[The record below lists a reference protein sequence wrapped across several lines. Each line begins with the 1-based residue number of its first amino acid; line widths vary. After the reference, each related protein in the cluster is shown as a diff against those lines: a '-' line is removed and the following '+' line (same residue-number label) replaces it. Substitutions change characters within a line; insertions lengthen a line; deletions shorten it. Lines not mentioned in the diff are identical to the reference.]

1 MNDGNRPSIPQA
13 FLRLRF
19 FTCRRTDRRIALA
32 EDSALARTSR
42 ALTIRRRMERCWHGR
57 LRTETGRVMVLIA
70 LFLLLVGSAPISAQG
85 ITTAA
90 IRGTVRDQSGA
101 SVNDAFVRV
110 VNVSTGYFTDARV
123 RGGTFLVQ
131 GLATGG
137 PYRIVVRRLGYAPQ
151 VLDGL
156 SLALGERRE
165 VDFTLVLIPGQLD
178 TVRVTANDDRQRL
191 PSAGG
196 VGTSISDSLLRRLPT
211 LNRDLYDFV
220 RLVPQAGTRLGLTG
234 AGANFRFNNY
244 VIDGVSDRQLQGN
257 NALGPNT
264 FGGKTISLEAVKE
277 YQVLL
282 SPYDARYGNFASM
295 LVNAV
300 TKSGTNTVRGSA
312 YGYLR
317 NEHFARSTSF
327 VGSSPY
333 RREQFGFSLGGP
345 IVRDRLQFFIAPE
358 FDHATA
364 PTPGPFVGQ
373 AAGASPAM
381 PVSIDDVTRFD
392 ALLRD
397 KGLDPGD
404 GGRVMSLNPGVTL
417 FARLD
422 IALPEWQSRV
432 VLRDNYTAAD
442 ATRFA
447 RPEGG
452 PTFPLSSNAWI
463 QRTTKHTTAVQVF
476 TQVRASAFNEF
487 VLSYM
492 DWPLLA
498 RGYNRSPFIQAMV
511 PSASGVG
518 PAALIAGPPANA
530 GGFGAEE
537 VSVNV
542 AEHLVFPTGSRH
554 SLGVGAD
561 VELFRYHA
569 TGVRGTFGQWR
580 FSNLD
585 AVANGDAV
593 SYILTKNFGSA
604 DAPVRGA
611 QPSAYI
617 TDEWRVADR
626 LSVTLGLRA
635 DALKFFSLP
644 AYNPAVDSLF
654 QRRTSDYPK
663 SHAQWSPRFGFSWE
677 PFADL
682 RTRVRGGAGIFVGR
696 PPLGWLLG
704 PVRSN
709 GAGVRTLIC
718 NGLIG
723 SGKVPKFVADPA
735 LQPQMCPDGRGFS
748 DGPVALVDRNLRM
761 AESFRTSLA
770 VERLLPWSVTGTIE
784 ALYSKVRSDFLFVN
798 ADLQGPQGVDSHGRV
813 LYGTI
818 DSSGKTHPATVD
830 AGRFV
835 GASGPEVI
843 DLRNHSL
850 GYSWSVTAQIDRPF
864 SDRYELRAAYTYSRA
879 RDVQSL
885 TNPSAAAPFDIWAG
899 GRPLSGRHDDLSL
912 GVSTFEIPHRVVL
925 AASYAAPWTRWK
937 TDISL
942 YYIGESGTPFTFGD
956 STLQG
961 MGDLNADG
969 TAANDPI
976 YVPRNANDPS
986 EVVFAGLDSAA
997 QAAAFEK
1004 FIRETPCLQRQR
1016 GRIVARNSCRGPW
1029 VNTSNASVRQSL
1041 QTIRGHDVS
1050 LQLEVFNL
1058 LNLLNS
1064 SWGLLRL
1071 PNATVLRHMGQTA
1084 GPATQP
1090 TFYFDAAKAGTS
1102 TQNLESGYQLQLSL
1116 RYSF

>member
-1 MNDGNRPSIPQA
+1 
-13 FLRLRF
+13 
-19 FTCRRTDRRIALA
+19 
-32 EDSALARTSR
+32 
-42 ALTIRRRMERCWHGR
+42 MERCWHGR
-57 LRTETGRVMVLIA
+57 LRTDSVRVGVLTV
-70 LFLLLVGSAPISAQG
+70 LCLTLGGSVPISAQG

-90 IRGTVRDQSGA
+90 IRGTVRAQGGEDVEG
-101 SVNDAFVRV
+101 AFVRV
-110 VNVSTGYFTDARV
+110 VNVSTGYATETQV
-123 RGGTFLVQ
+123 RGGSFLVQ

-137 PYRIVVRRLGYAPQ
+137 PYLIVVRSLGYAPQ

-156 SLALGERRE
+156 SLALGERQE
-165 VDFTLVLIPGQLD
+165 VDFTLVPLANQLD
-178 TVRVTANDDRQRL
+178 TVRVTANHDRAQL
-191 PSAGG
+191 ASAGG
-196 VGTSISDSLLRRLPT
+196 VGTLISDSALRRLPT
-211 LNRDLYDFV
+211 LNRDVYDFV

-234 AGANFRFNNY
+234 GGANFRFNNY

-257 NALGPNT
+257 LVPGPNT
-264 FGGKTISLEAVKE
+264 NGGKTISLEAVKE

-282 SPYDARYGNFASM
+282 SPYEARYGDFAGM
-295 LVNAV
+295 LVNTV
-300 TKSGTNTVRGSA
+300 TKSGTNDLHGSV

-317 NEHFARSTSF
+317 NEQLARATSF

-345 IVRDRLQFFIAPE
+345 IVRDRMHFFIAPE
-358 FDHATA
+358 FERATA
-364 PTPGPFVGQ
+364 PTPGPYIGQ
-373 AAGASPAM
+373 AVGALSAL
-381 PVSIDDVTRFD
+381 PVSADDVMRF
-392 ALLRD
+392 ASLLRA
-397 KGLDPGD
+397 KGLEPGD
-404 GGRVMSLNPGVTL
+404 GSRVMSSNPGVTL

-422 IALPEWQSRV
+422 IAVPEWKSRV
-432 VLRDNYTAAD
+432 VLRDNYSAVD
-442 ATRFA
+442 ATRFV
-447 RPEGG
+447 RPEGV
-452 PTFPLSSNAWI
+452 PPVFPLSSDAWT
-463 QRTTKHTTAVQVF
+463 QRTWKHTGAVQVF
-476 TQVRASAFNEF
+476 TQLWPSAFNEF
-487 VLSYM
+487 AVSYM

-498 RGYNRSPFIQAMV
+498 RGYSRSPFIQATV

-518 PAALIAGPPANA
+518 FAALIAGPPANA
-530 GGFGAEE
+530 GGFGAEQ

-585 AVANGDAV
+585 ALANGDALFY
-593 SYILTKNFGSA
+593 SLTKNFGTA

-682 RTRVRGGAGIFVGR
+682 HTRVRGGAGIFVGR

-709 GAGVRTLIC
+709 GAGVRTLMC
-718 NGLIG
+718 NGPIG
-723 SGKVPKFVADPA
+723 SGRVPKFVADPA

-748 DGPVALVDRNLRM
+748 DGAVALVDRNLRM

-770 VERLLPWSVTGTIE
+770 VERLLPWGVNATVE

-798 ADLQGPQGVDSHGRV
+798 ADLQGPQGVDSNGRV

-818 DSSGKTHPATVD
+818 DSSGRAHPATVD
-830 AGRFV
+830 AGRFTGPA
-835 GASGPEVI
+835 GAEVI

-850 GYSWSVTAQIDRPF
+850 GYSWSLTAQIDKPF
-864 SDRYELRAAYTYSRA
+864 SDRYELRAAYTFSRA

-925 AASYAAPWTRWK
+925 AASYAAPWRRWK

-956 STLQG
+956 STPQG

-986 EVVFAGLDSAA
+986 EIAFAGNDAPM

-1004 FIRETPCLQRQR
+1004 FIRDTPCLRRQR
-1016 GRIVARNSCRGPW
+1016 GRIVARNSCRGRW
-1029 VNTSNASVRQSL
+1029 VNSSNASVRQSL

-1071 PNATVLRHMGQTA
+1071 PNQTILQHVRQTSGTA
-1084 GPATQP
+1084 PQP
-1090 TFYFDAAKAGTS
+1090 VFHFDAANAGTS
-1102 TQNLESGYQLQLSL
+1102 TRNLESGYQLQLSL
-1116 RYSF
+1116 RYNF

>member
-1 MNDGNRPSIPQA
+1 
-13 FLRLRF
+13 
-19 FTCRRTDRRIALA
+19 
-32 EDSALARTSR
+32 
-42 ALTIRRRMERCWHGR
+42 MERCRHGR
-57 LRTETGRVMVLIA
+57 LRTEAVRVAVLTV
-70 LFLLLVGSAPISAQG
+70 LCLTLGGSAPISAQG

-90 IRGTVRDQSGA
+90 IRGTVRAEDGED
-101 SVNDAFVRV
+101 VEGAFVRV
-110 VNVSTGYFTDARV
+110 VNVSTGYATETRV

-131 GLATGG
+131 GLETGG
-137 PYRIVVRRLGYAPQ
+137 PYRVVVRSLGYAPQ

-156 SLALGERRE
+156 SLQLGERRE
-165 VDFTLVLIPGQLD
+165 IEFTLVFLPTQLD
-178 TVRVTANDDRQRL
+178 TVRVTVNDDRQRL

-196 VGTSISDSLLRRLPT
+196 VGTSISDSSLRRLPT

-244 VIDGVSDRQLQGN
+244 LIDGVSDRQLQGN

-282 SPYDARYGNFASM
+282 SPYDARCGDFASM

-300 TKSGTNTVRGSA
+300 TKNGTNDLHGSA

-317 NEHFARSTSF
+317 NEHFARATSF

-333 RREQFGFSLGGP
+333 RRDQFGFSLGGP
-345 IVRDRLQFFIAPE
+345 VVRDRLHFFIATE

-364 PTPGPFVGQ
+364 PTPGPYIGQ
-373 AAGASPAM
+373 APGALPAM
-381 PVSIDDVTRFD
+381 PVSVDDVTRFA
-392 ALLRD
+392 ALLRAQ
-397 KGLDPGD
+397 GLDPGN
-404 GGRVMSLNPGVTL
+404 GGRVTSLSPGVTL

-447 RPEGG
+447 RPEGQ
-452 PTFPLSSNAWI
+452 PPVFPLSSNAWT

-498 RGYNRSPFIQAMV
+498 RGYNRSPTIQAAV
-511 PSASGVG
+511 PSASGGVG
-518 PAALIAGPPANA
+518 LIAGPPANA

-580 FSNLD
+580 FPNLD
-585 AVANGDAV
+585 ALANGDA
-593 SYILTKNFGSA
+593 SFYSLTKNFGSA
-604 DAPVRGA
+604 YAPVRGA

-644 AYNPAVDSLF
+644 AYNPAVDSLL

-718 NGLIG
+718 MGAIG
-723 SGKVPKFVADPA
+723 SGQVPKFVADPA
-735 LQPQMCPDGRGFS
+735 LQPQMCPNGRGFS
-748 DGPVALVDRNLRM
+748 GGPVALVDRNLRM

-770 VERLLPWSVTGTIE
+770 VERLLPWGGNATVE

-798 ADLQGPQGVDSHGRV
+798 ADLKGPQGVDSHGRV
-813 LYGTI
+813 LYGAI
-818 DSSGKTHPATVD
+818 DTSGKTRPALVD
-830 AGRFV
+830 DGFT
-835 GASGPEVI
+835 EVI

-986 EVVFAGLDSAA
+986 EVVFAASGSAT

-1004 FIRETPCLQRQR
+1004 FIRDTPCLRRQR
-1016 GRIVARNSCRGPW
+1016 GRIVRRNSCRGPW

-1041 QTIRGHDVS
+1041 QTIRGHDLS
-1050 LQLEVFNL
+1050 LQLEVFNV
-1058 LNLLNS
+1058 LNLLNP

-1071 PNATVLRHMGQTA
+1071 PNATVLKHMGQTA

-1090 TFYFDAAKAGTS
+1090 TFQFDAAKAGTS

>member
-1 MNDGNRPSIPQA
+1 
-13 FLRLRF
+13 
-19 FTCRRTDRRIALA
+19 
-32 EDSALARTSR
+32 
-42 ALTIRRRMERCWHGR
+42 MEPCWHSR
-57 LRTETGRVMVLIA
+57 PRTAAVRVAVLPILCLTLA
-70 LFLLLVGSAPISAQG
+70 GFVPISAQG
-85 ITTAA
+85 ITTSA
-90 IRGTVRDQSGA
+90 IQGTVRAENSG
-101 SVNDAFVRV
+101 SVDGALVRV
-110 VNVSTGYFTDARV
+110 VNLSTGYATETRV
-123 RGGTFLVQ
+123 RGGSFLVQ

-137 PYRIVVRRLGYAPQ
+137 PYRIVVRSLGHAPQ

-165 VDFTLVLIPGQLD
+165 LDIVLVPLLSQLD
-178 TVRVTANDDRQRL
+178 TVRVLANDDRQRL

-196 VGTSISDSLLRRLPT
+196 AGTSISDSSLRRLPT

-220 RLVPQAGTRLGLTG
+220 RLVPQVGTRLGLSG
-234 AGANFRFNNY
+234 AGANYRFNSY

-257 NALGPNT
+257 NVLGPNT
-264 FGGKTISLEAVKE
+264 FSGKTMSLEAVKE

-282 SPYDARYGNFASM
+282 SPYEVRYGDFAGL

-300 TKSGTNTVRGSA
+300 TKSGTNDLHGSA

-317 NEHFARSTSF
+317 NQRFSRATSF

-333 RREQFGFSLGGP
+333 RREQLGFSLGGP
-345 IVRDRLQFFIAPE
+345 IVRDRLHFFIAPE
-358 FDHATA
+358 FDHASA
-364 PTPGPFVGQ
+364 PTPGPYVGQ
-373 AAGASPAM
+373 VAGASPAM
-381 PVSIDDVTRFD
+381 PVSLDDVTRFA
-392 ALLRD
+392 ALLRA

-404 GGRVMSLNPGVTL
+404 GGRVTSFNPGVTL
-417 FARLD
+417 FARIDL
-422 IALPEWQSRV
+422 ALPEWRSRV

-442 ATRFA
+442 ATRFV

-452 PTFPLSSNAWI
+452 LQFPLSSNAWT
-463 QRTTKHTTAVQVF
+463 QRTTKHTTALQVF
-476 TQVRASAFNEF
+476 TQLWPSAFNEF
-487 VLSYM
+487 ALSYM
-492 DWPLLA
+492 DWPMLA
-498 RGYNRSPFIQAMV
+498 RGYNRSPSIQATV
-511 PSASGVG
+511 LGASGG
-518 PAALIAGPPANA
+518 NAALIAGPPANA
-530 GGFGAEE
+530 GGFGTDQ

-585 AVANGDAV
+585 AIANGDAV
-593 SYILTKNFGSA
+593 SYILTKSFGSA

-626 LSVTLGLRA
+626 FSVTLGLRA

-682 RTRVRGGAGIFVGR
+682 RTRVRGGAGIFIGR

-709 GAGVRTLIC
+709 GAGVRTLTC
-718 NGLIG
+718 SGAIG
-723 SGKVPKFVADPA
+723 SGQVPKFVADPA
-735 LQPQMCPDGRGFS
+735 LQPQMCPNGRGFS

-761 AESFRTSLA
+761 AQSFRTSLA
-770 VERLLPWSVTGTIE
+770 VERLLPWGVNATVE

-798 ADLQGPQGVDSHGRV
+798 ADLQGPQGIDSHGRV
-813 LYGTI
+813 LYGAI
-818 DSSGKTHPATVD
+818 EASGKTSPAFVD
-830 AGRFV
+830 GGRFT
-835 GASGPEVI
+835 EVI

-850 GYSWSVTAQIDRPF
+850 GYSWSVTAQIDKPF
-864 SDRYELRAAYTYSRA
+864 SDRYELRAAYTFSRA

-986 EVVFAGLDSAA
+986 EVVFAAPDSAM
-997 QAAAFEK
+997 QAAAFEE
-1004 FIRETPCLQRQR
+1004 FIRDTPCLRRQR
-1016 GRIVARNSCRGPW
+1016 GRIVGRNSCRGPW

-1041 QTIRGHDVS
+1041 QTIRGHNIS

-1071 PNATVLRHMGQTA
+1071 PNTTVLRHMGQTA

-1090 TFYFDAAKAGTS
+1090 TFSFDAAKAGTS

>member
-1 MNDGNRPSIPQA
+1 
-13 FLRLRF
+13 
-19 FTCRRTDRRIALA
+19 
-32 EDSALARTSR
+32 
-42 ALTIRRRMERCWHGR
+42 MERCRHGR
-57 LRTETGRVMVLIA
+57 LRTEAVRVAALTVLC
-70 LFLLLVGSAPISAQG
+70 LTLGGSAPISAQG

-90 IRGTVRDQSGA
+90 IRGTVSDQSGVGVDGA
-101 SVNDAFVRV
+101 LVRV
-110 VNVSTGYFTDARV
+110 VDESTGYATETRV
-123 RGGTFLVQ
+123 RGGSFLVQ

-137 PYRIVVRRLGYAPQ
+137 PYRIVVRSLGHAPQ

-156 SLALGERRE
+156 SLTLGERRE
-165 VDFTLVLIPGQLD
+165 LDIVLVPLLTQLD
-178 TVRVTANDDRQRL
+178 TVRVLANDDRQRL

-234 AGANFRFNNY
+234 AGANYRFNNY

-257 NALGPNT
+257 NVLGPNT
-264 FGGKTISLEAVKE
+264 LGGKTISLEAVKE

-282 SPYDARYGNFASM
+282 SPYDARYGDFTSM

-300 TKSGTNTVRGSA
+300 TKNGTNDFHGSA

-317 NEHFARSTSF
+317 NEHFARATSF

-333 RREQFGFSLGGP
+333 RRDQFGFSLGGP
-345 IVRDRLQFFIAPE
+345 VVRDRLHFFIAPE

-373 AAGASPAM
+373 AAGALPAM
-381 PVSIDDVTRFD
+381 PVSVDDVTRFG

-397 KGLDPGD
+397 KGLEPGD
-404 GGRVMSLNPGVTL
+404 GGRVTSLSPGVTL

-422 IALPEWQSRV
+422 IALPEWQSRI

-442 ATRFA
+442 ATRFV
-447 RPEGG
+447 RPEGVLQ
-452 PTFPLSSNAWI
+452 FPLSSNAWT
-463 QRTTKHTTAVQVF
+463 QRTTKHTTALQVF
-476 TQVRASAFNEF
+476 TQLWPSAFNEF

-492 DWPLLA
+492 DWPMLA
-498 RGYNRSPFIQAMV
+498 RGYNRSPSIQATV
-511 PSASGVG
+511 LGATGG
-518 PAALIAGPPANA
+518 GNAALIAGPPANA
-530 GGFGAEE
+530 GGFGTDQ

-554 SLGVGAD
+554 SLGVGVD

-580 FSNLD
+580 FSNLN
-585 AVANGDAV
+585 ALANGDAMV
-593 SYILTKNFGSA
+593 YSLTKNFGSA

-617 TDEWRVADR
+617 SDEWRVADR

-644 AYNPAVDSLF
+644 AYNPAVDSIF

-663 SHAQWSPRFGFSWE
+663 AHAQWSPRFGFSWE

-709 GAGVRTLIC
+709 GAGVRTLTC
-718 NGLIG
+718 SGPIG
-723 SGKVPKFVADPA
+723 SGQVPKFVADPA
-735 LQPQMCPDGRGFS
+735 LQPQMCPNGHGFS

-770 VERLLPWSVTGTIE
+770 VERLLPWSVTGTVE

-830 AGRFV
+830 SGRFV

-850 GYSWSVTAQIDRPF
+850 GYSWSVTAQIDKPF
-864 SDRYELRAAYTYSRA
+864 SDRYELRAAYTFSRA

-885 TNPSAAAPFDIWAG
+885 NNPSAAAPFDIWAG

-912 GVSTFEIPHRVVL
+912 GVSAFEIPHRVVL
-925 AASYAAPWTRWK
+925 AASYAAPWKRWK

-956 STLQG
+956 STLLG

-986 EVVFAGLDSAA
+986 EVVFAGRDSLV
-997 QAAAFEK
+997 QAAGFEK
-1004 FIRETPCLQRQR
+1004 FIRDTPCLQRQR

-1029 VNTSNASVRQSL
+1029 VNSSNASVRQSL

-1071 PNATVLRHMGQTA
+1071 PNATVLRHTGQTA
-1084 GPATQP
+1084 GTATQP

>member
-1 MNDGNRPSIPQA
+1 
-13 FLRLRF
+13 
-19 FTCRRTDRRIALA
+19 
-32 EDSALARTSR
+32 
-42 ALTIRRRMERCWHGR
+42 MERCWHAR
-57 LRTETGRVMVLIA
+57 LRTRRARVVILTA
-70 LFLLLVGSAPISAQG
+70 LCLTLSGPAAISAQG

-90 IRGTVRDQSGA
+90 IRGTVRAESGGGVEGA
-101 SVNDAFVRV
+101 LVRV
-110 VNVSTGYFTDARV
+110 VDVSTGYATETRV
-123 RGGTFLVQ
+123 RGGSFFVQ

-137 PYRIVVRRLGYAPQ
+137 PYRIVVRALGYSPEA
-151 VLDGL
+151 LESL
-156 SLALGERRE
+156 YLALGERRE
-165 VDFTLVLIPGQLD
+165 VEFTLVSVAGQLD
-178 TVRVTANDDRQRL
+178 TVRVTASDDRQRL

-196 VGTSISDSLLRRLPT
+196 VGTSISDSSLRRLPT

-234 AGANFRFNNY
+234 AGANFRYNNY
-244 VIDGVSDRQLQGN
+244 VVDGVSDRQLQGN

-264 FGGKTISLEAVKE
+264 FGGKSLSLEAVKE

-282 SPYDARYGNFASM
+282 SPYDARYGDFASM

-300 TKSGTNTVRGSA
+300 TKNGTNDLHGSA

-317 NEHFARSTSF
+317 NAHFARATSF

-345 IVRDRLQFFIAPE
+345 IVRDRLHFFIAPE

-381 PVSIDDVTRFD
+381 PVSIDDVTRFG

-397 KGLDPGD
+397 KGLEPGD
-404 GGRVMSLNPGVTL
+404 GGRVTSFSPGVTL

-422 IALPEWQSRV
+422 IALPELKSRV

-447 RPEGG
+447 RPDDA
-452 PTFPLSSNAWI
+452 PQFPLSSNAWT

-476 TQVRASAFNEF
+476 TQVGSSAFNEF

-492 DWPLLA
+492 DWPLIA
-498 RGYNRSPFIQAMV
+498 RGYSKSPFIQATV
-511 PSASGVG
+511 PSASNAG
-518 PAALIAGPPANA
+518 PAALNAGPPANA

-537 VSVNV
+537 VSENV
-542 AEHLVFPTGSRH
+542 AEHLVFPAGSRH

-585 AVANGDAV
+585 ALANGDA
-593 SYILTKNFGSA
+593 SFYSLTKDFGTA

-677 PFADL
+677 PFAHL

-709 GAGVRTLIC
+709 GAGVRTLMC
-718 NGLIG
+718 NGPIG
-723 SGKVPKFVADPA
+723 SGQVPKFVADPA
-735 LQPQMCPDGRGFS
+735 LQPQMCPNGRGFS

-770 VERLLPWSVTGTIE
+770 VEQLLPWGANATVE

-798 ADLQGPQGVDSHGRV
+798 ADLQGPQGVDPHGRV

-818 DSSGKTHPATVD
+818 DSSGRAHPATVD
-830 AGRFV
+830 AGRFT
-835 GASGPEVI
+835 GPAGPEVI

-850 GYSWSVTAQIDRPF
+850 GYSWSVTAQIDKPF
-864 SDRYELRAAYTYSRA
+864 SDRYELRAAYTFSRA

-925 AASYAAPWTRWK
+925 AASYGAPWTRWK
-937 TDISL
+937 TDLSL

-956 STLQG
+956 STPML

-986 EVVFAGLDSAA
+986 EVVFAAPDSAT

-1004 FIRETPCLQRQR
+1004 FIRDTQCLRRQR
-1016 GRIVARNSCRGPW
+1016 GTIVARNSCRGPW

-1050 LQLEVFNL
+1050 LQLEVFNV
-1058 LNLLNS
+1058 LNLLNP

-1071 PNATVLRHMGQTA
+1071 PNATVLRHIGQTA

-1090 TFYFDAAKAGTS
+1090 TFHFDAAKAGTS
-1102 TQNLESGYQLQLSL
+1102 TQNLESGYQLQLSM

>member
-1 MNDGNRPSIPQA
+1 
-13 FLRLRF
+13 
-19 FTCRRTDRRIALA
+19 
-32 EDSALARTSR
+32 
-42 ALTIRRRMERCWHGR
+42 
-57 LRTETGRVMVLIA
+57 MVLRA
-70 LFLLLVGSAPISAQG
+70 LFLLLVGSVPISAQG

-90 IRGTVRDQSGA
+90 IRGAVRDQSGA
-101 SVNDAFVRV
+101 GVNDAFVRV
-110 VNVSTGYFTDARV
+110 VNVSTGYTTETRV
-123 RGGTFLVQ
+123 RRGSFLVQ
-131 GLATGG
+131 GLAIGG
-137 PYRIVVRRLGYAPQ
+137 PYRVVVRSLGYAPQ

-165 VDFTLVLIPGQLD
+165 LDFTLVSLPGQLD

-196 VGTSISDSLLRRLPT
+196 VGTSISDSSLRRLPT

-220 RLVPQAGTRLGLTG
+220 RLVPQVGTRLGLTG
-234 AGANFRFNNY
+234 AGVNFRFNNY

-264 FGGKTISLEAVKE
+264 FGGKSMSLEAVKE

-282 SPYDARYGNFASM
+282 SPYEVRYGNFTGL

-300 TKSGTNTVRGSA
+300 TKSGTNDLHGSV

-317 NEHFARSTSF
+317 NENFSRATSF

-333 RREQFGFSLGGP
+333 RREQLGFSLGGP
-345 IVRDRLQFFIAPE
+345 IVRDRLHFFIAPE
-358 FDHATA
+358 FDHASA
-364 PTPGPFVGQ
+364 PTPGPYVGQ
-373 AAGASPAM
+373 VAGASPAM
-381 PVSIDDVTRFD
+381 PVSLDDVTRFA
-392 ALLRD
+392 ALLRA

-404 GGRVMSLNPGVTL
+404 GGRVTSFNPGVTL
-417 FARLD
+417 FARIDL
-422 IALPEWQSRV
+422 ALPEWRSRV

-442 ATRFA
+442 ATRFV

-452 PTFPLSSNAWI
+452 PQFPLSSNAWT
-463 QRTTKHTTAVQVF
+463 QRTTKHTTALQVL
-476 TQVRASAFNEF
+476 TQLWPSAFNEF
-487 VLSYM
+487 ALSYM
-492 DWPLLA
+492 DWPMLA
-498 RGYNRSPFIQAMV
+498 RGYNRSPSIQV
-511 PSASGVG
+511 TVFGASGAG
-518 PAALIAGPPANA
+518 NAALIAGPPTNA
-530 GGFGAEE
+530 GGFGTDQ

-580 FSNLD
+580 FSNLNALANED
-585 AVANGDAV
+585 ASVY
-593 SYILTKNFGSA
+593 SLTKNFGTA

-617 TDEWRVADR
+617 SDEWRVADR
-626 LSVTLGLRA
+626 FSVTLGLRA
-635 DALKFFSLP
+635 DALKFSSLP
-644 AYNPAVDSLF
+644 AYKPAVDSIF

-663 SHAQWSPRFGFSWE
+663 ARAQWSPRVGFSWE

-709 GAGVRTLIC
+709 GAGVRTLTC
-718 NGLIG
+718 SGPIG
-723 SGKVPKFVADPA
+723 SGQVPKFVADPA
-735 LQPQMCPDGRGFS
+735 LQPQICPDGHGFS

-770 VERLLPWSVTGTIE
+770 VERLIPWGANATVE

-798 ADLQGPQGVDSHGRV
+798 ADLKGPQGVDSHGRV

-818 DSSGKTHPATVD
+818 DSSGKTHPAFVD
-830 AGRFV
+830 GGRFT
-835 GASGPEVI
+835 GPAGPEVI

-956 STLQG
+956 STLQLL
-961 MGDLNADG
+961 GDLNADG

-986 EVVFAGLDSAA
+986 EVVFAGADSAA

-1004 FIRETPCLQRQR
+1004 FIRETQCLQRQR

-1041 QTIRGHDVS
+1041 QTVRGHDVS

-1071 PNATVLRHMGQTA
+1071 PNATVLRHTGQTA
-1084 GPATQP
+1084 GTATQP

>member
-1 MNDGNRPSIPQA
+1 
-13 FLRLRF
+13 
-19 FTCRRTDRRIALA
+19 
-32 EDSALARTSR
+32 
-42 ALTIRRRMERCWHGR
+42 
-57 LRTETGRVMVLIA
+57 MVLTA
-70 LFLLLVGSAPISAQG
+70 SFLLLVGSAPIHAQG
-85 ITTAA
+85 LTSAA
-90 IRGTVRDQSGA
+90 IRGTVRAESGDDVEGA
-101 SVNDAFVRV
+101 LVRV
-110 VNVSTGYFTDARV
+110 VNVSTGYATETRV
-123 RGGTFLVQ
+123 RRGSFLVQ

-137 PYRIVVRRLGYAPQ
+137 PYRIVVRSLGHAPQ

-156 SLALGERRE
+156 SLALGERQE
-165 VDFTLVLIPGQLD
+165 LDIVLVPLLSQLD
-178 TVRVTANDDRQRL
+178 TVRVLANDDRRRL

-196 VGTSISDSLLRRLPT
+196 VGTSISDSSLRRLPT

-264 FGGKTISLEAVKE
+264 FGGKTISVEAVKE

-282 SPYDARYGNFASM
+282 SSYEARYGDFAGM

-300 TKSGTNTVRGSA
+300 TKSGTNDLHGSA

-317 NEHFARSTSF
+317 NAHFARASSF

-345 IVRDRLQFFIAPE
+345 IVRDRLHFFIAPE

-364 PTPGPFVGQ
+364 PTPGPYVGQ
-373 AAGASPAM
+373 APGALPAM
-381 PVSIDDVTRFD
+381 PVSANDVTRFGD
-392 ALLRD
+392 LLRA
-397 KGLDPGD
+397 KGLEPGD
-404 GGRVMSLNPGVTL
+404 GGRVTSFNPGVTL

-422 IALPEWQSRV
+422 IALPEWKSRV

-447 RPEGG
+447 RPQDALV
-452 PTFPLSSNAWI
+452 FPLSSDAWR

-476 TQVRASAFNEF
+476 SQVRASAFNEF

-492 DWPLLA
+492 DWPLIA
-498 RGYNRSPFIQAMV
+498 RGYSRSPFIQATV

-518 PAALIAGPPANA
+518 LAALIAGPPANA

-554 SLGVGAD
+554 SLGVGAG

-585 AVANGDAV
+585 ALANGDASV
-593 SYILTKNFGSA
+593 YSLTKNFGTA

-635 DALKFFSLP
+635 DALKYFSLP

-677 PFADL
+677 PFTDL

-709 GAGVRTLIC
+709 GAGVRTLMC
-718 NGLIG
+718 NGPIG
-723 SGKVPKFVADPA
+723 SGQVPKFVADPA
-735 LQPQMCPDGRGFS
+735 LQPQLCPNGRGFS

-770 VERLLPWSVTGTIE
+770 VERLLPWGVNATVE

-798 ADLQGPQGVDSHGRV
+798 ADLQGPQGVDSNGRV

-818 DSSGKTHPATVD
+818 DALGRAHPATVD
-830 AGRFV
+830 AGRFT
-835 GASGPEVI
+835 GPAGPEVI

-850 GYSWSVTAQIDRPF
+850 GYSWSVTTQIDKPF
-864 SDRYELRAAYTYSRA
+864 SDRYELRAAYTFSRA

-912 GVSTFEIPHRVVL
+912 GVATFEIPHRVVL
-925 AASYAAPWTRWK
+925 AASYAAPWTQWK

-956 STLQG
+956 STLQA

-986 EVVFAGLDSAA
+986 EVVFAGRDSAV

-1016 GRIVARNSCRGPW
+1016 GRIVTRNSCRGPW

-1041 QTIRGHDVS
+1041 QTIRGHNIS

>member
-1 MNDGNRPSIPQA
+1 MLCSLVNSRGYDDGDRSSIPQA

-19 FTCRRTDRRIALA
+19 FTCRRADPRVALA
-32 EDSALARTSR
+32 DDSALG
-42 ALTIRRRMERCWHGR
+42 CFVV
-57 LRTETGRVMVLIA
+57 LRA

-90 IRGTVRDQSGA
+90 IRGAVRDQSGA
-101 SVNDAFVRV
+101 GVNDAFVRV
-110 VNVSTGYFTDARV
+110 VNVSTGYATETRV
-123 RGGTFLVQ
+123 RRGSFLVQ
-131 GLATGG
+131 GLAIGG
-137 PYRIVVRRLGYAPQ
+137 PYRVVVRSLGYAPQ

-156 SLALGERRE
+156 FLALGERRE
-165 VDFTLVLIPGQLD
+165 LDFTLVSLPGQLD

-191 PSAGG
+191 PLAGG
-196 VGTSISDSLLRRLPT
+196 VGTSISDSSLRRLPT

-220 RLVPQAGTRLGLTG
+220 RLVPQVGTRLGLSG
-234 AGANFRFNNY
+234 AGANYRFNSY

-257 NALGPNT
+257 NVLGPNT
-264 FGGKTISLEAVKE
+264 FSGKTMSLEAVSE

-282 SPYDARYGNFASM
+282 SPYEVRYGDFTGL

-300 TKSGTNTVRGSA
+300 TKSGTNDLHGSA

-317 NEHFARSTSF
+317 NEHFARATSF
-327 VGSSPY
+327 VGRSPY
-333 RREQFGFSLGGP
+333 RREQLGFSLGGP
-345 IVRDRLQFFIAPE
+345 IVRDRLHFFIAPE
-358 FDHATA
+358 FDHASA
-364 PTPGPFVGQ
+364 PTPGPYVGQ
-373 AAGASPAM
+373 VAGASPAM
-381 PVSIDDVTRFD
+381 PVSLDDVTRFAD
-392 ALLRD
+392 LLRA

-404 GGRVMSLNPGVTL
+404 GGRVTSFNPGVTL
-417 FARLD
+417 FARIDL
-422 IALPEWQSRV
+422 ALPEWRSRV
-432 VLRDNYTAAD
+432 VLRDNYSAGD
-442 ATRFA
+442 ATRFV
-447 RPEGG
+447 RPEGVAV
-452 PTFPLSSNAWI
+452 FPLSSDAWT
-463 QRTTKHTTAVQVF
+463 QRTWKHTTAVQVF
-476 TQVRASAFNEF
+476 TQVWPSAFNEF
-487 VLSYM
+487 VVSYM

-498 RGYNRSPFIQAMV
+498 RGYNRSPFIQATV
-511 PSASGVG
+511 PNASGVG
-518 PAALIAGPPANA
+518 FAALIAGPPANA
-530 GGFGAEE
+530 GGFGVEQ

-542 AEHLVFPTGSRH
+542 AEHLVFAAGSRH
-554 SLGVGAD
+554 SLGIGAD
-561 VELFRYHA
+561 LELFRYHA

-585 AVANGDAV
+585 ALANGDAG
-593 SYILTKNFGSA
+593 SYSLTKNFGSA

-617 TDEWRVADR
+617 TDEWRAADR

-635 DALKFFSLP
+635 DVLNFSSLP
-644 AYNPAVDSLF
+644 AYNPTVDSIF
-654 QRRTSDYPK
+654 HRRTSDYPK
-663 SHAQWSPRFGFSWE
+663 SRAQWSPRFGFSWE

-682 RTRVRGGAGIFVGR
+682 RTRVRGGAGIFVGP

-718 NGLIG
+718 SGPIG
-723 SGKVPKFVADPA
+723 SGKVPKFVAEPA

-748 DGPVALVDRNLRM
+748 DGPVALVDQNLRM

-770 VERLLPWSVTGTIE
+770 VDRLLPGGVTGTIE

-798 ADLQGPQGVDSHGRV
+798 VNLQGPQGVDSHGRV

-818 DSSGKTHPATVD
+818 DAGGTAHPATVD
-830 AGRFV
+830 AGRF
-835 GASGPEVI
+835 PEVI
-843 DLRNHSL
+843 DLRNTSL
-850 GYSWSVTAQIDRPF
+850 GYSWSVTAQIDKPF
-864 SDRYELRAAYTYSRA
+864 SDRFDLRAAYTHSRV

-885 TNPSAAAPFDIWAG
+885 TNASAAAPFDIWAS

-912 GVSTFEIPHRVVL
+912 GVSAFEIPHRVVL
-925 AASYAAPWTRWK
+925 AASYTGPWKRWK

-956 STLQG
+956 STAQG
-961 MGDLNADG
+961 KGDLNADS
-969 TAANDPI
+969 TSANDPI

-986 EVVFAGLDSAA
+986 EIAFAGNDPAT

-1004 FIRETPCLQRQR
+1004 FIRDTPCLRRQR
-1016 GRIVARNSCRGPW
+1016 GRIVTRNSCRGPW
-1029 VNTSNASVRQSL
+1029 VNSSNASVRQSV

-1071 PNATVLRHMGQTA
+1071 PNQTILQHVA
-1084 GPATQP
+1084 QTSGTAPQP
-1090 TFYFDAAKAGTS
+1090 VFHFDAANAGTS

-1116 RYSF
+1116 RYNF

>member
-1 MNDGNRPSIPQA
+1 MRVA
-13 FLRLRF
+13 V
-19 FTCRRTDRRIALA
+19 
-32 EDSALARTSR
+32 
-42 ALTIRRRMERCWHGR
+42 LT
-57 LRTETGRVMVLIA
+57 VLC
-70 LFLLLVGSAPISAQG
+70 LTLGSSAPISAQG

-90 IRGTVRDQSGA
+90 IRGTVRAEGGEN
-101 SVNDAFVRV
+101 VEGAFVQV
-110 VNVSTGYFTDARV
+110 VNVSTGYATETRV
-123 RGGTFLVQ
+123 RGGSFLVQ

-137 PYRIVVRRLGYAPQ
+137 PYRIVVRGLGYSPE
-151 VLDGL
+151 VLE
-156 SLALGERRE
+156 SIYLALGERRE
-165 VDFTLVLIPGQLD
+165 IQFTLASLANQLD
-178 TVRVTANDDRQRL
+178 TVRVTADDDRQRL

-282 SPYDARYGNFASM
+282 SSYEARYGDFAGM

-300 TKSGTNTVRGSA
+300 TKSGTNDLHGSA

-317 NEHFARSTSF
+317 NAHFARATSF

-345 IVRDRLQFFIAPE
+345 IVRDRLHFFIAPE

-381 PVSIDDVTRFD
+381 PVSIDDVTRFG
-392 ALLRD
+392 ALLRA

-404 GGRVMSLNPGVTL
+404 GGRVMSLTPGVTL

-422 IALPEWQSRV
+422 IALPEWDSRV
-432 VLRDNYTAAD
+432 VLRDNYTAGD

-447 RPEGG
+447 RPDGVLV
-452 PTFPLSSNAWI
+452 FPLSSNAWT

-476 TQVRASAFNEF
+476 TQVGASAFNEF

-498 RGYNRSPFIQAMV
+498 RGYSRSPFIQATV
-511 PSASGVG
+511 TSASGVG

-537 VSVNV
+537 FSVNV

-585 AVANGDAV
+585 ALANGDAFFY
-593 SYILTKNFGSA
+593 SLTKNFGTA

-644 AYNPAVDSLF
+644 EYNPAVDSIF
-654 QRRTSDYPK
+654 QRRTSDYPQ

-677 PFADL
+677 PFTDL

-709 GAGVRTLIC
+709 GAGVRTLMC
-718 NGLIG
+718 NGPIG

-770 VERLLPWSVTGTIE
+770 VERLLPWGVNATVE

-798 ADLQGPQGVDSHGRV
+798 VDLQGPQGVDSHGRV

-818 DSSGKTHPATVD
+818 DSSGRAHPATVD
-830 AGRFV
+830 AGRF
-835 GASGPEVI
+835 PEVI

-850 GYSWSVTAQIDRPF
+850 GYSWSVTAQIDKPF
-864 SDRYELRAAYTYSRA
+864 SDRYELRAAYTFLRA

-956 STLQG
+956 STAQG

-976 YVPRNANDPS
+976 YVPRNASDPS
-986 EVVFAGLDSAA
+986 EVVFAAPDSAT

-1004 FIRETPCLQRQR
+1004 FIRDTPCLRRQR
-1016 GRIVARNSCRGPW
+1016 GTIVARNSCRGPW

-1041 QTIRGHDVS
+1041 QTIRGHDIS

-1071 PNATVLRHMGQTA
+1071 PNATVLQHMGQTA

-1090 TFYFDAAKAGTS
+1090 TFHFDAAKAGTS